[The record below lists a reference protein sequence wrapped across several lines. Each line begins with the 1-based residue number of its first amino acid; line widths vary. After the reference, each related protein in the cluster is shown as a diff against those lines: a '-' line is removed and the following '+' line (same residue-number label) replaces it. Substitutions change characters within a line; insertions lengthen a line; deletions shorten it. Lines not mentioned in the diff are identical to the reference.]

1 MKRARKAEARAP
13 RFNDPAYRVDI
24 IKFSEQ
30 QFFIPETKQPIILED
45 FQKEKILKPLFY
57 REDRPTMAL
66 VGQTKKSGKSTLAA
80 LI

>member
-30 QFFIPETKQPIILED
+30 QFFIPETKQPTILED
-45 FQKEKILKPLFY
+45 FQKEKILKPFFL
-57 REDRPTMAL
+57 
-66 VGQTKKSGKSTLAA
+66 
-80 LI
+80 